1 MFGFARSS
9 KSWSLSTMV
18 PSCYPSFLIR
28 KWRLVWSGRGY
39 RSLLQHNI
47 MLQTRASWMSL
58 SRGGT
63 RRCLPC
69 TFLSERWPSLWMICL
84 VSYTYL
90 WQVCPLIMSSSIFDR
105 DTVKMLLMTHLGI
118 LTEQEATIATS
129 IGARVK
135 LMWLTNLYH
144 CCVESRS
151 CMWATTTYLLHLIDN
166 MIFTD
171 KSSTHVHVAYLQ
183 YLDNLDVCHEYA
195 WGVVALACLYD
206 HLSYA
211 SQYNNK

>member
-1 MFGFARSS
+1 MSICPWFDITWTTVLVMFGFARSS

-166 MIFTD
+166 MIF
-171 KSSTHVHVAYLQ
+171 S
-183 YLDNLDVCHEYA
+183 
-195 WGVVALACLYD
+195 
-206 HLSYA
+206 
-211 SQYNNK
+211 